1 MTFDYL
7 DVIGAGLIILDS
19 EPFSFDYVPEKLVGR
34 DEILREMALKFSPV
48 ITANGSGKAVLSG
61 PVGTGKT
68 SVAKRFCR
76 DLQAR
81 FESSR
86 KIKYVHINC
95 RNHSTPMQVLHRIVS
110 VFDEGH
116 PDRGL
121 AMGELLS
128 SIRKLAKRDS
138 SHIIVILDEVDRL
151 LRKSGNDVIYQLLRI
166 DEDQSSSGTLSL
178 IMISQEQVLDILEG
192 AVISRLGTSSL
203 VKFKPYSVD
212 QLYQIVEQRAK
223 LTIKPTSYDDSILK
237 LIAEGAESYG
247 DARRVI
253 ESLNNAVLK
262 AESEG
267 RTSIEIGDV
276 QKASTQVNPSMSED
290 IVKNLSTHQKL
301 VSLAICR
308 RLKKESKMTS
318 RDVQGLYAVVCEE
331 YMVKAKGATTIW
343 KMINDLEISGIIS
356 REVSNLENTRGRT
369 TYISMPNALP
379 NDLATRLEMLIG
391 AELR

>member
-267 RTSIEIGDV
+267 RTSIDIGDV

-308 RLKKESKMTS
+308 RLKKESRMTS
-318 RDVQGLYAVVCEE
+318 KDVQGLYAVVCEE

>member
-19 EPFSFDYVPEKLVGR
+19 EPFSFDYVPEQLVGR

-76 DLQAR
+76 DLQTK
-81 FESSR
+81 FEASR

-95 RNHSTPMQVLHRIVS
+95 RNHSTPMQVLHKIVS

-128 SIRKLAKRDS
+128 SIRKLARKDS
-138 SHIIVILDEVDRL
+138 THVIVILDEVDRL

-166 DEDQSSSGTLSL
+166 DEDQATSGTLSL
-178 IMISQEQVLDILEG
+178 IMISQEQVLDLLEG

-203 VKFKPYSVD
+203 VKFSPYD
-212 QLYQIVEQRAK
+212 LNQLYQIVEQRAK
-223 LTIKPTSYDDSILK
+223 LTIKPGSYDEKILR
-237 LIAEGAESYG
+237 LIAEGSEQYG

-267 RTSIEIGDV
+267 RSNLAMDDV
-276 QKASTQVNPSMSED
+276 QQASTQINPSMSED
-290 IVKNLSTHQKL
+290 IVKNLTTHQKL

-308 RLKKESKMTS
+308 RLRKESNMTS
-318 RDVQGLYAVVCEE
+318 KDVQGIYAVVCEE
-331 YMVKAKGATTIW
+331 YMVKAKGQTTIW
-343 KMINDLEISGIIS
+343 KIINDLEISGIIS
-356 REVSNLENTRGRT
+356 REVSNIENTRGRT
-369 TYISMPNALP
+369 TYISMPNVLP
-379 NDLATRLEMLIG
+379 NDLATRLEMLIK

>member
-138 SHIIVILDEVDRL
+138 AHIIVILDEVDRL

-318 RDVQGLYAVVCEE
+318 KDVQGLYAVVCEE

>member
-1 MTFDYL
+1 
-7 DVIGAGLIILDS
+7 
-19 EPFSFDYVPEKLVGR
+19 
-34 DEILREMALKFSPV
+34 MALKFSPV

-76 DLQAR
+76 DLQTR
-81 FESSR
+81 FEASR

>member
-76 DLQAR
+76 DLQSR

-128 SIRKLAKRDS
+128 SIRKLAKRDA

-178 IMISQEQVLDILEG
+178 IMISQEQVLDVLEG

-203 VKFKPYSVD
+203 VKFSPYSVE

-223 LTIKPTSYDDSILK
+223 LTIKPTSYDESILK

-267 RTSIEIGDV
+267 RDSINVDDV

-301 VSLAICR
+301 VALAICR
-308 RLKKESKMTS
+308 RLRKESKMTS
-318 RDVQGLYAVVCEE
+318 KDVQGLYAVVCEE
-331 YMVKAKGATTIW
+331 YMTKAKGATTIW
-343 KMINDLEISGIIS
+343 KMINDLEISGIIA

>member
-318 RDVQGLYAVVCEE
+318 KDVQGLYAVVCEE

>member
-308 RLKKESKMTS
+308 RLKKESRMTS
-318 RDVQGLYAVVCEE
+318 KDVQGLYAVVCEE

>member
-81 FESSR
+81 FEASR

-318 RDVQGLYAVVCEE
+318 KDVQGLYAVVCEE
-331 YMVKAKGATTIW
+331 YMVKTKGATTIW

>member
-34 DEILREMALKFSPV
+34 DDILREMALKFSPV

-68 SVAKRFCR
+68 SAAKRFCR

-81 FESSR
+81 FEASR

-203 VKFKPYSVD
+203 VKFRPYSLD

-318 RDVQGLYAVVCEE
+318 KDVQGLYAVVCEE